1 MDIEQN
7 KRLWFHRRLMVY
19 SLIIVLLVT
28 FGYVLLFLPTERLQY
43 LREIILGFYA
53 VCGITIALYFI
64 LTTLHDKNL
73 LPQLIELT
81 DKLRNG
87 S

>member
-7 KRLWFHRRLMVY
+7 KKLWFHRRLMVY
-19 SLIIVLLVT
+19 SLMLVFLIT

-53 VCGITIALYFI
+53 VCGIVIALYFV
-64 LTTLHDKNL
+64 LTTLHDKSL
-73 LPQLIELT
+73 LPHLIELAE
-81 DKLRNG
+81 KLKG
-87 S
+87 K